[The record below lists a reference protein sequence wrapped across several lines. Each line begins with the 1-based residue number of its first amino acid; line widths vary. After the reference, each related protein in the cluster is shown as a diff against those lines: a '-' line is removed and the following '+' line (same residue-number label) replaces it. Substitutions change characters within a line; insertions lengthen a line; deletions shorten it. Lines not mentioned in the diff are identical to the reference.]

1 MNWTYYLIAVP
12 AGLLYLG
19 LLVFAL
25 RSWALH
31 PGTRRMNRWLWLVV
45 IVIFSIVG
53 PVAYLVLGRK
63 KAPRDRSVSCGVGP
77 T

>member
-1 MNWTYYLIAVP
+1 MDWTYYLIAVP
-12 AGLLYLG
+12 AGLFYLG

-31 PGTRRMNRWLWLVV
+31 PSARHMNRWLWLLI

-53 PVAYLVLGRK
+53 PVAYLALGRE
-63 KAPRDRSVSCGVGP
+63 RDP
-77 T
+77 TP